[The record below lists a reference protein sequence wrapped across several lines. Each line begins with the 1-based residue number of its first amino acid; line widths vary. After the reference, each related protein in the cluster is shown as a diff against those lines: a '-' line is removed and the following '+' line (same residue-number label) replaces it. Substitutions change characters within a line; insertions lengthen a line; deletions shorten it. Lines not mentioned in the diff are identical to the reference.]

1 MRSVSWVALLVPLLF
16 SSLPAAARER
26 PVERVSRG
34 RTLHVAPGVGG
45 ALPELSVA
53 GGSATVITTDVPL
66 GPGGPVLQDEHGRVR
81 LVPVDGSS
89 FILLPSS
96 DLPEGERLV
105 LTVPLPPG
113 DSLQLALVTRRGEV
127 DGEVRLVRLQAPVA
141 GQEGVVDVA
150 RLLQAS
156 PGARVGLA
164 QPGKWVC
171 LRAEIYVEVES
182 VLRMGPHVFITLS
195 SRPGWDGSPSPRDWA
210 RLQLRASRG
219 EGSTLVLPLLHVP
232 PSSGEAVSRHTVVAT
247 PPGGTTHL
255 LLGVEGSPLPETV
268 LALP

>member
-1 MRSVSWVALLVPLLF
+1 M
-16 SSLPAAARER
+16 
-26 PVERVSRG
+26 ERVSRG
-34 RTLHVAPGVGG
+34 RTVHVSTAAGG

-66 GPGGPVLQDEHGRVR
+66 GPGGPVLQDEQGRVR
-81 LVPVDGSS
+81 LVPVDATS

-96 DLPEGERLV
+96 DLPESERLV

-150 RLLQAS
+150 RLLQAA

-164 QPGKWVC
+164 QPGKWVR
-171 LRAEIYVEVES
+171 LRAGIQVEVES

-195 SRPGWDGSPSPRDWA
+195 SLPAWKSKPSRADWE

-219 EGSTLVLPLLHVP
+219 DGSTLVLPLLHVP

-247 PPGGTTHL
+247 PPGGIAHL
-255 LLGVEGSPLPETV
+255 LLGVAGSPLPETV